1 MRGIGGGMCVAKL
14 DDALSG
20 RQLTSFSKKQCPFLD
35 ERLILIPLID
45 INIIRFDD
53 KGLVPAI
60 VQDSFSG
67 EVLMMAYMNKESLEK
82 TLSTGRAHYFSRSRN
97 TLWLKGETSGNFQE
111 VRAVYYDCDE
121 DSLLLKVNQTG
132 VACHTGE
139 RSCFFRRLDKGE
151 QEPASLMVLS
161 ELFKAIEQ
169 RKRASPEKSYVA
181 SLYAKGLDRILA
193 KIEEESSELIDAAKG
208 NTKTEVIHEMADLWF
223 HTFVLLGQ
231 KDISLQEIL
240 NELQRRS
247 GVSGIE
253 EKESRKKKEN

>member
-1 MRGIGGGMCVAKL
+1 MVLYPADMGDL
-14 DDALSG
+14 
-20 RQLTSFSKKQCPFLD
+20 F
-35 ERLILIPLID
+35 D
-45 INIIRFDD
+45 ISAVRFNEA
-53 KGLVPAI
+53 GLVPAI
-60 VQDSFSG
+60 AQDARTS
-67 EVLMMAYMNKESLEK
+67 EVLMMAWMNREALEK
-82 TLSTGRAHYFSRSRN
+82 TLSTGKAHYWSRSRQN
-97 TLWLKGETSGNFQE
+97 LWLKGETSGNFQE
-111 VRAVYYDCDE
+111 VVSVRYDCDG
-121 DSLLLKVNQTG
+121 DTLLLHVEPKG
-132 VACHTGE
+132 PACHTGE

-161 ELFKAIEQ
+161 EIVKAIEQ
-169 RKRASPEKSYVA
+169 RKKASPEKSYVA

-253 EKESRKKKEN
+253 EKASRKKKED

>member
-1 MRGIGGGMCVAKL
+1 
-14 DDALSG
+14 
-20 RQLTSFSKKQCPFLD
+20 
-35 ERLILIPLID
+35 LIPLID

-53 KGLVPAI
+53 KGLVPVIA
-60 VQDSFSG
+60 QDHFTG
-67 EVLMMAYMNKESLEK
+67 DVLMMAYMNREALEK
-82 TLSTGRAHYFSRSRN
+82 TFSTGRAHYFSRSRN
-97 TLWLKGETSGNFQE
+97 RLWLKGETSGNFQE

-161 ELFKAIEQ
+161 EIVKAIEQ
-169 RKRASPEKSYVA
+169 RKKASPEKSYVA

-253 EKESRKKKEN
+253 EKASRKKKED